1 MNNEKLEL
9 RRQLNESMKA
19 FVKGGG
25 VIKKIPTGESGVSV
39 SLPSAGLMG
48 KRKGAKDRWR
58 LKVEKDLD

>member
-48 KRKGAKDRWR
+48 KRKGAKDR
-58 LKVEKDLD
+58 